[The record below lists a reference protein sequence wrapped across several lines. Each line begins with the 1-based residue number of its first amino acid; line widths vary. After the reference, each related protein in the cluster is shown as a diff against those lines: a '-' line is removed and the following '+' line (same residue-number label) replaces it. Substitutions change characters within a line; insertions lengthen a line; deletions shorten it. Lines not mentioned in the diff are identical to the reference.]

1 MNNNFFKTITLVA
14 TVLLLISCDKEYNSI
29 GSDLVDNN
37 NFGFDKYE
45 FQAIAYNQ
53 ASGAV
58 ESNNLSVNAL
68 GIYENEPFGTSTA
81 NFVTQISLETIN
93 PKIGDNPIIESV
105 VLTVPY
111 FSTITATNATNGDN
125 TYRLDSIY
133 GGSGKFKLSV
143 FESGYALRSLDPTN
157 SFEAQR
163 YYTNQNA
170 DFDNVK
176 VGSRLNNDIVDKSQN
191 DEFFFS
197 PAEYRETVTVD
208 SKESVVRTAPGMRLN
223 LDKEVFTTKI
233 LNAVAAG
240 KLASNDVFRNH
251 FKGLYFKVEKIGG
264 TDGQMAM
271 LNFGAG
277 KITIKYKE
285 NTSNTDATRVDKSIV
300 LNLSGTTVN
309 LLSDVNKPAY
319 EAAISSAN
327 STTGDSKLYLKGGEG
342 SLAVIE
348 LFGKTDERGF
358 DSNGTATF
366 TPNGVPD
373 ALDDLRYPADGK
385 KILINEANLVFH
397 IDATTMAATK
407 EPNRIYLYD
416 LTYSQSIFDYK
427 VDATSGTKAQNGKF
441 IYSGIIN
448 KEAGTNGRGKTYKIR
463 LTDQIRN
470 LVKNADSTNVKL
482 GLVVTGDINNST
494 SARLRT
500 AKTLF
505 SKVPRASV
513 ITPLGTVLY
522 GNKETDETKKLK
534 LEIYYTKSNN

>member
-1 MNNNFFKTITLVA
+1 MNNNFFKSITLVA
-14 TVLLLISCDKEYNSI
+14 TVLLLVSCDKEYNSI

-53 ASGAV
+53 AGGAV

-68 GIYENEPFGTSTA
+68 GIYENDAFGTTTA
-81 NFVTQISLETIN
+81 NFVSQLSLETFS
-93 PKIGDNPIIESV
+93 PTIGVDPEIESV

-111 FSTITATNATNGDN
+111 FSTLTATEASSGNN
-125 TYRLDSIY
+125 TYVLDSIY
-133 GGSGKFKLSV
+133 GGSGSFKLSV
-143 FESGYALRSLDPTN
+143 YESGYALRSLDPTN

-176 VGSRLNNDIVDKSQN
+176 VGSRLNDDADETQN

-197 PAEYRETVTVD
+197 PAEHRETVTVD
-208 SKESVVRTAPGMRLN
+208 SKESIVRTAPGMRLN
-223 LDKEVFTTKI
+223 LNKAFFTTKI
-233 LNAVAAG
+233 INAVAAG
-240 KLASNDVFRNH
+240 KLASNDVFRNY
-251 FKGLYFKVEKIGG
+251 FRGLYFKVEKISG
-264 TDGQMAM
+264 TAGQMAM

-285 NTSNTDATRVDKSIV
+285 NTSTTDATRVDKSIV

-319 EAAISSAN
+319 DAAISSSN

-348 LFGKTDERGF
+348 LFGKTDVRGF
-358 DSNGTATF
+358 DSNGAATF

-407 EPNRIYLYD
+407 EPNRVYLYD
-416 LTYSQSIFDYK
+416 LTNSQSIFDYK
-427 VDATSGTKAQNGKF
+427 VDASSGTKAQNGKF

-448 KEAGTNGRGKTYKIR
+448 KEAVTDGRGKTYKIR
-463 LTDQIRN
+463 LTNQIRN
-470 LVKNADSTNVKL
+470 LIKNADSTNVKL

-505 SKVPRASV
+505 SKVPKASV

-522 GNKETDETKKLK
+522 GNNVADETKKLK

>member
-1 MNNNFFKTITLVA
+1 MNNNFFKSITLVA
-14 TVLLLISCDKEYNSI
+14 TVLLLVSCDKEYNSI

-53 ASGAV
+53 AGGAV

-68 GIYENEPFGTSTA
+68 GIYENDVFGTTTA
-81 NFVTQISLETIN
+81 NFVSQLSLETFS
-93 PKIGDNPIIESV
+93 PTIGVKPEIESV

-111 FSTITATNATNGDN
+111 FSTLTATEASSGNN
-125 TYRLDSIY
+125 TYVLDSIY
-133 GGSGKFKLSV
+133 GGSGSFKLSV
-143 FESGYALRSLDPTN
+143 YESGYALRSLDPTN

-176 VGSRLNNDIVDKSQN
+176 VGSRLNDDDDETQN

-197 PAEYRETVTVD
+197 PAEHRETVTVD
-208 SKESVVRTAPGMRLN
+208 SKESIVRTAPGMRLN
-223 LDKEVFTTKI
+223 LNKAFFTTKI
-233 LNAVAAG
+233 INAVAAG
-240 KLASNDVFRNH
+240 KLASNDVFRNY
-251 FKGLYFKVEKIGG
+251 FRGLYFKVEKISG
-264 TDGQMAM
+264 TAGQMAM

-285 NTSNTDATRVDKSIV
+285 DTSTTDATRVDKSIV

-319 EAAISSAN
+319 DAAISSSN
-327 STTGDSKLYLKGGEG
+327 STTGDSKLYLKGGAG

-348 LFGKTDERGF
+348 LFGKTDVRGF
-358 DSNGTATF
+358 DSNGAATF

-407 EPNRIYLYD
+407 EPNRVYLYD
-416 LTYSQSIFDYK
+416 LTNSQSIFDYK
-427 VDATSGTKAQNGKF
+427 VDASSGTKAQNGKF

-448 KEAGTNGRGKTYKIR
+448 KEAVTDGRGKTYKIR
-463 LTDQIRN
+463 LTNQIRN
-470 LVKNADSTNVKL
+470 LIKNADSTNVKL

-505 SKVPRASV
+505 SKVPKASV

-522 GNKETDETKKLK
+522 GNNVADETKKLK